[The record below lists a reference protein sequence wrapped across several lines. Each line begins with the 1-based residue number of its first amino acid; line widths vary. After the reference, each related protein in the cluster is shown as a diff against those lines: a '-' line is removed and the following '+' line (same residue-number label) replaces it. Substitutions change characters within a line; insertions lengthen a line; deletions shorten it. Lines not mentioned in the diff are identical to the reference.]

1 MTRDHAAESGARS
14 SGKRGGKEEE
24 VSWGGVDCHGVV

>member
-24 VSWGGVDCHGVV
+24 VGGGGLTVMV

>member
-24 VSWGGVDCHGVV
+24 VGWGGG